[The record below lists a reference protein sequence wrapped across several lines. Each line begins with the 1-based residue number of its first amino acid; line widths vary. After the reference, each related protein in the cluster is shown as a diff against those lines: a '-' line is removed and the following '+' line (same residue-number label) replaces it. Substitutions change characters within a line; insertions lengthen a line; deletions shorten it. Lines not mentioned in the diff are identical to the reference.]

1 MSAVSGGVG
10 TVPTCLAPGP
20 ALIRADGYLPR
31 VRELNKGQG
40 WKLDSAQGS
49 LHLKS
54 APVGGSSGGSWRPR
68 QDGSACGRVV

>member
-54 APVGGSSGGSWRPR
+54 APVGGSNGEAGG
-68 QDGSACGRVV
+68 QGKMAQACGRVV